1 MIEIMFQGFL
11 KVGLIIQPNN
21 EEANAEGA
29 TSSRRKRFKSGSV
42 KKLLLLFIVQ
52 SVPETYGNM
61 DTILS
66 ELGIGNLTI
75 TIACDLKVF
84 SLHFRI
90 GQQFQH
96 DFFLF
101 SC

>member
-1 MIEIMFQGFL
+1 MTKIMFQGFL

-21 EEANAEGA
+21 EEVNAEGA

-61 DTILS
+61 DKILL
-66 ELGIGNLTI
+66 ELGIENLTI
-75 TIACDLKVF
+75 IISADLKV
-84 SLHFRI
+84 
-90 GQQFQH
+90 
-96 DFFLF
+96 LF
-101 SC
+101 VST